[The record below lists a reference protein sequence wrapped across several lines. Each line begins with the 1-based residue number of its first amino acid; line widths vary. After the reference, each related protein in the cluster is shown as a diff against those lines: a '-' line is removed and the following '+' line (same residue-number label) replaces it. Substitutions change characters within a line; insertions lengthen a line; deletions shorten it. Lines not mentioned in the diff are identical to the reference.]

1 MQQIFNLFIN
11 MIIIESSSTNNIFE
25 IFHFA
30 ENDNRINVDTETLFE
45 NKLNFVIVN
54 RIFINKF
61 VNYLLVQ

>member
-11 MIIIESSSTNNIFE
+11 MIIIESTSTNIFSE

-30 ENDNRINVDTETLFE
+30 ENDNRIDFETHAFFE
-45 NKLNFVIVN
+45 NELNFVTAN

-61 VNYLLVQ
+61 VNHLLI